1 MKVGFSRVCITPPL
15 GCELA
20 GYYRSRKA
28 KGVLDDLFVNAVAYD
43 DGEKKALTISV
54 DHLHLYTKEVTA
66 FRKMISERCGLPV
79 EAVFIACTHIH
90 TGPSVGEEI
99 AGVSGDA
106 IYDEYIGIKICDAAR
121 MALDDAEE
129 ARLSYAVGEAKNIS
143 FVRRFR
149 MKDGSVRTNPGIG
162 NPDIDHP
169 LGEPH
174 ESVYLLKAERE
185 TKDDIYVVSFGVHPD
200 VISGE
205 YISADWPGF
214 VRTTV
219 EKALDGVKCAFFTGF
234 EGDVNH
240 FDTSPIKGDWDIR
253 TGYEHS
259 KHMGRCIAGA
269 VLQIC
274 GKTTPVEGDKVGFG
288 NAIARVESFM
298 ENDKLDDA
306 KRIVELHKAGR
317 DDEIPGE
324 GMEHTT
330 IVAEAVR
337 RVKLENGPEYYDFTM
352 SAVSVGNVAFGG
364 LPGEPFTEIGNR
376 IRANSKFAM
385 TILCC
390 CTNGS
395 PTYFPTSS
403 AYDEGGYEARTSYLK
418 RGGDDI
424 LVEGLSDLINS
435 L

>member
-1 MKVGFSRVCITPPL
+1 MKAGFSRVCITPPL

-20 GYYRSRKA
+20 GYYYSRKA
-28 KGVLDDLFVNAVAYD
+28 KGVRDDLFVNAVAYD
-43 DGEKKALTISV
+43 DGEKRALTISV

-66 FRKMISERCGLPV
+66 FREMISERCSIPV
-79 EAVFIACTHIH
+79 EAIFISCTHTH
-90 TGPSVGEEI
+90 TGPAVGGTLGN
-99 AGVSGDA
+99 AL
-106 IYDEYIGIKICDAAR
+106 YDEYIGIKICDAAKL
-121 MALDDAEE
+121 AIDDMEDAN
-129 ARLSYAVGEAKNIS
+129 LSYAVGEAKNIS

-149 MKDGSVRTNPGIG
+149 MRDGSVRTNPGIG
-162 NPDIDHP
+162 NPDIDHA
-169 LGEPH
+169 LGKPH
-174 ESVYLLKAERE
+174 ECVYLLKAERE
-185 TKDDIYVVSFGVHPD
+185 NKDDIYIVSFGVHPD
-200 VISGE
+200 VIGDE

-219 EKALDGVKCAFFTGF
+219 EKALDGVKCVFFTGF

-240 FDTSPIKGDWDIR
+240 VDTSPVRGDWDIR

-259 KHMGRCIAGA
+259 KHMGRSIAGA

-288 NAIARVESFM
+288 NAVARVESFM
-298 ENDKLDDA
+298 ENDKLEDA
-306 KRIVELHKAGR
+306 KRIVEFHDSRSA
-317 DDEIPGE
+317 DEIPGDD
-324 GMEHTT
+324 MEYTT
-330 IVAEAVR
+330 IVAEAKR
-337 RVKLENGPEYYDFTM
+337 RVRLENGPEYYDFVM
-352 SAVSVGNVAFGG
+352 SAVSIGNVVFGG

-385 TILCC
+385 TVLCC

-395 PTYFPTSS
+395 PTYFPTSA

-418 RGGDDI
+418 RGGDEI
-424 LVEGLSDLINS
+424 LIKGLSDLINS